1 MWIDRHIDFFHGT
14 AVIAGIVHT
23 GGNSR
28 GRGVKVLYLFRH
40 ISQIPEIL
48 SQLHR
53 LLHGRT
59 RMGGHEIGHQILL
72 LAQPLVHL
80 LILLHKLAV
89 NAVPGLSQA
98 GQHLVRHMLR
108 RHLKLTADTRLP
120 TGLWS

>member
-1 MWIDRHIDFFHGT
+1 MGIDRYIDLFHGP
-14 AVIAGIVHT
+14 AVISRVVHA
-23 GGNSR
+23 GGNR
-28 GRGVKVLYLFRH
+28 GGCGVEILYLFRH

-48 SQLHR
+48 SQFHR

-89 NAVPGLSQA
+89 NAVPGLSHA

-108 RHLKLTADTRLP
+108 RHLKLTADMELTQFL
-120 TGLWS
+120 